1 MNRIASWSAPIAIGL
16 ALIAGIWAAIRM
28 ENLELLQFVALAM
41 ILLLFWIWRRMNI
54 IIDER
59 LVLIYEKTAVRT
71 LEVSVLVLFLFS
83 LFILGIGY
91 FADASNLL
99 DWGYALVQN
108 IILIITVF
116 IIFWLYY
123 TRKFGA

>member
-16 ALIAGIWAAIRM
+16 ALIAGIWAAMSM
-28 ENLELLQFVALAM
+28 ENVELLQFVALAM
-41 ILLLFWIWRRMNI
+41 ILLIFWIWRRMNI

-83 LFILGIGY
+83 VFILGIGY

-108 IILIITVF
+108 IILIIAVF

>member
-83 LFILGIGY
+83 VFILGIGY

-108 IILIITVF
+108 IILIIAVF

>member
-16 ALIAGIWAAIRM
+16 ALIAGIWAAIMM
-28 ENLELLQFVALAM
+28 ENHELLQFVALAM
-41 ILLLFWIWRRMNI
+41 ILLIFWIWRRMNI

-83 LFILGIGY
+83 VFILGIGY

>member
-16 ALIAGIWAAIRM
+16 ALIAGIWAAISM
-28 ENLELLQFVALAM
+28 ENSELLQFVALAM
-41 ILLLFWIWRRMNI
+41 ILLIFWIWRRMNI

-83 LFILGIGY
+83 VFILGIGF
-91 FADASNLL
+91 FADAPNLL

-108 IILIITVF
+108 IILIVAVF